1 MKKSV
6 LVIVLFAFFI
16 SCSTEQTNNAQKIK
30 NDRSELNLKG
40 NVKSVREINYTV
52 IDKLGEI
59 QKGNKQG
66 ESYILFNNKGN
77 MIEQNSDAGVSRK
90 FIFKYDDKGNKIEAN
105 FYKGS
110 SSEVREKTTFKYDD
124 KRNMIEAVDDNDGK
138 RFTFKYDD
146 NGNKIEA
153 NIYEG
158 GSSSVSSKIT
168 FKYDDKGNNIEQSQC
183 NSDGSDCV
191 KQTFKYD
198 DKGNKIEWKMYEEGR
213 LEINETIKY
222 KKFDRVDN
230 WIESITINDI
240 IVDKTIFITE
250 REIEYY

>member
-90 FIFKYDDKGNKIEAN
+90 FIFKYDDKGNKIE
-105 FYKGS
+105 
-110 SSEVREKTTFKYDD
+110 
-124 KRNMIEAVDDNDGK
+124 
-138 RFTFKYDD
+138 
-146 NGNKIEA
+146 
-153 NIYEG
+153 
-158 GSSSVSSKIT
+158 
-168 FKYDDKGNNIEQSQC
+168 
-183 NSDGSDCV
+183 
-191 KQTFKYD
+191 
-198 DKGNKIEWKMYEEGR
+198 WKMYKKDR
-213 LEINETIKY
+213 LQVNETIKF
-222 KKFDRVDN
+222 KKFDSVDN
-230 WIESITINDI
+230 WIESIVFED
-240 IVDKTIFITE
+240 DKPRLITE